1 MDSIKW
7 KCKNWI
13 VYFKKFHNFHLIY
26 LIVKRL
32 DVFNFHPI
40 FVIIINCYCYHTHM
54 RDLNTIFKKH
64 TSKVGILR
72 RIKRPCQKLGKLGK
86 FFPRFLNPTFK
97 SDFQIQL
104 GNKKTRNNISEI
116 SEISEL
122 SEFSNCHFFI
132 FQKKIFF
139 SVLYSEQFRTFCL
152 CYVLFS
158 KSFKVFFPSPKI
170 YVENMTLS

>member
-1 MDSIKW
+1 M
-7 KCKNWI
+7 
-13 VYFKKFHNFHLIY
+13 YFKKFDNFHLIY

-40 FVIIINCYCYHTHM
+40 FAIIINCYCYHTHM

-64 TSKVGILR
+64 TSKVGILQ
-72 RIKRPCQKLGKLGK
+72 RIKRPCQKLGKLGN

-132 FQKKIFF
+132 FQKKKFF
-139 SVLYSEQFRTFCL
+139 FTIIQWKIPYFLPML
-152 CYVLFS
+152 CFV
-158 KSFKVFFPSPKI
+158 FKVF
-170 YVENMTLS
+170 

>member
-1 MDSIKW
+1 M
-7 KCKNWI
+7 
-13 VYFKKFHNFHLIY
+13 YFKKFDNFHLIY

-40 FVIIINCYCYHTHM
+40 FAIIINCYCYHTHM
-54 RDLNTIFKKH
+54 RDLNTVFKKH
-64 TSKVGILR
+64 TSKMGILQ
-72 RIKRPCQKLGKLGK
+72 RIKRPCQKLGKLGN

-139 SVLYSEQFRTFCL
+139 FTIIQWAIPYFLPML
-152 CYVLFS
+152 CFV
-158 KSFKVFFPSPKI
+158 FKVF
-170 YVENMTLS
+170 

>member
-1 MDSIKW
+1 M
-7 KCKNWI
+7 
-13 VYFKKFHNFHLIY
+13 YFKKFDNFHLIY

-40 FVIIINCYCYHTHM
+40 FAIIINCYCYQTHM

-64 TSKVGILR
+64 TSKVGILQ
-72 RIKRPCQKLGKLGK
+72 RIKRPCQKLGKLGN

-97 SDFQIQL
+97 FDFQIQL

-132 FQKKIFF
+132 FQKKNFF
-139 SVLYSEQFRTFCL
+139 FTIIQWKIPYFLPML
-152 CYVLFS
+152 CFV
-158 KSFKVFFPSPKI
+158 FKVF
-170 YVENMTLS
+170 